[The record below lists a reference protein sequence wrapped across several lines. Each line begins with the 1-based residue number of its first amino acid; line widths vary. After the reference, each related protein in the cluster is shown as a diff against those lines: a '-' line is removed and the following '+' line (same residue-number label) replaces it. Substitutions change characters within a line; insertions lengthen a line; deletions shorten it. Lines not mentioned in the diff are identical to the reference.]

1 MKNRFSLFSLFGI
14 FFFAFSFLQK
24 SHIFFLMTR
33 HLFLHELLSQWRKG
47 LLVCGGMVVAF
58 SVALLFGWRV
68 TDGRDGSLGAFFTIL
83 LSGLFFVYS
92 ISQTF
97 SCLRTKQGRISFFML
112 PASLRAKFGV
122 RILLHTLGV
131 GFAILL
137 SFVVAERLLVLLLT
151 FIDFE
156 VESPWGALV
165 QVVESFFRLPHV
177 EGHINALGVISQV
190 GTVTNFLF
198 VCSANL
204 LGSVCFRKHS
214 FVQTQCILF
223 LLFTGFV
230 FLMGVYVGLHPQT
243 RLVTDDVV
251 VAFSSFFIF
260 LELLATVACL
270 WGCWRWFGRLQVIPR
285 SHLKIFSL

>member
-1 MKNRFSLFSLFGI
+1 
-14 FFFAFSFLQK
+14 
-24 SHIFFLMTR
+24 MTR

-47 LLVCGGMVVAF
+47 LLICGGMVVAF
-58 SVALLFGWRV
+58 SVALLFAWMV
-68 TDGRDGSLGAFFTIL
+68 TDGRDGLLGAFLTIL
-83 LSGLFFVYS
+83 LSG
-92 ISQTF
+92 
-97 SCLRTKQGRISFFML
+97 QGRISFFML

-131 GFAILL
+131 GLAILFC
-137 SFVVAERLLVLLLT
+137 FVVAERLLVLLLT
-151 FIDFE
+151 FFDFE
-156 VESPWGALV
+156 VVSPWGALV
-165 QVVESFFRLPHV
+165 ESFESFFRLPRV

-230 FLMGVYVGLHPQT
+230 FLMGVYVGLHPPT

>member
-1 MKNRFSLFSLFGI
+1 
-14 FFFAFSFLQK
+14 
-24 SHIFFLMTR
+24 MTR
-33 HLFLHELLSQWRKG
+33 YLFLHELLSQWRKG

-58 SVALLFGWRV
+58 SVALLFGWMV
-68 TDGRDGSLGAFFTIL
+68 TDGRDGLLGAFLTIL

-122 RILLHTLGV
+122 RILLHTLGA
-131 GFAILL
+131 GLAILL
-137 SFVVAERLLVLLLT
+137 SFTVAERLLVLLLT
-151 FIDFE
+151 FFDFE
-156 VESPWGALV
+156 VVSPWGALV
-165 QVVESFFRLPHV
+165 ESFESFFRLPHV

-260 LELLATVACL
+260 LELLATAACL

>member
-1 MKNRFSLFSLFGI
+1 
-14 FFFAFSFLQK
+14 
-24 SHIFFLMTR
+24 
-33 HLFLHELLSQWRKG
+33 
-47 LLVCGGMVVAF
+47 
-58 SVALLFGWRV
+58 
-68 TDGRDGSLGAFFTIL
+68 
-83 LSGLFFVYS
+83 
-92 ISQTF
+92 
-97 SCLRTKQGRISFFML
+97 ML

-122 RILLHTLGV
+122 RILLHTLGA
-131 GFAILL
+131 GLAILL
-137 SFVVAERLLVLLLT
+137 SFTVAERLLVLLLT
-151 FIDFE
+151 FFDFE
-156 VESPWGALV
+156 VVSPWGALV
-165 QVVESFFRLPHV
+165 ESFESFFRLPHV

-204 LGSVCFRKHS
+204 MGSVCFRKHS

>member
-1 MKNRFSLFSLFGI
+1 
-14 FFFAFSFLQK
+14 
-24 SHIFFLMTR
+24 MTR

-47 LLVCGGMVVAF
+47 LLICGGMVVAF
-58 SVALLFGWRV
+58 SVALLFGWMV

-122 RILLHTLGV
+122 RILLHTLGA
-131 GFAILL
+131 GLAILL
-137 SFVVAERLLVLLLT
+137 SFTVAERLLVLLLT
-151 FIDFE
+151 FFDFE
-156 VESPWGALV
+156 VVSPWGALV
-165 QVVESFFRLPHV
+165 QVFESFFRLPLV

>member
-1 MKNRFSLFSLFGI
+1 
-14 FFFAFSFLQK
+14 
-24 SHIFFLMTR
+24 MTR

-47 LLVCGGMVVAF
+47 LLICGGMVVAF
-58 SVALLFGWRV
+58 SVALLFAWMV
-68 TDGRDGSLGAFFTIL
+68 TDGRDGLLGAFLTIL

-131 GFAILL
+131 GLAILFC
-137 SFVVAERLLVLLLT
+137 FVVAERLLVLLLT
-151 FIDFE
+151 FFDFE
-156 VESPWGALV
+156 VVSPWGALV
-165 QVVESFFRLPHV
+165 ESFESFFRLPRV